1 MSEIDLSKSRHR
13 SLGSLDLKIK
23 RIKGGND
30 VLSLIGIFIIIIG
43 FILKI
48 DTLAIVVVAGI
59 ATGFVGGL
67 DFNEILTKLGEAFVA
82 NRYMTLFIITLP
94 VIGLMER
101 YGLKERAAW
110 LISQLKNAK
119 SDGVLSI
126 YLVFRLLMAALSIR
140 MSGHVQFGRPLV
152 LPMAEGA
159 ARSKYNELS
168 KNEVESI
175 KGLTAASE
183 NYGNFFGQNLFI
195 GASGVMLIVGT
206 LNELGYTVDSKQGPV
221 TIALYTLPIAVI
233 ALVLGAIQ
241 FRMNEKKM
249 LRAHGM
255 NSKKGGNK

>member
-1 MSEIDLSKSRHR
+1 M
-13 SLGSLDLKIK
+13 
-23 RIKGGND
+23 
-30 VLSLIGIFIIIIG
+30 LSLIGIFIIIIG

-48 DTLAIVVVAGI
+48 DTLAIVVIAGI

-110 LISQLKNAK
+110 LIGQLKNAK
-119 SDGVLSI
+119 ADGVLSI
-126 YLVFRLLMAALSIR
+126 YLAFRLVMAALSIR

-159 ARSKYNELS
+159 MRSKY
-168 KNEVESI
+168 KEVTENDLESI
-175 KGLTAASE
+175 KGLTAAAE

-195 GASGVMLIVGT
+195 GASGVMLIIGT
-206 LNELGYTVDSKQGPV
+206 LTELGIPVDAKQGPT
-221 TIALYTLPIAVI
+221 TIALYTLPIAFL
-233 ALVLGAIQ
+233 ALIIGIIQ
-241 FRMNEKKM
+241 FRLNEKRRKRM
-249 LRAHGM
+249 HEALE
-255 NSKKGGNK
+255 SKGGK

>member
-1 MSEIDLSKSRHR
+1 M
-13 SLGSLDLKIK
+13 
-23 RIKGGND
+23 
-30 VLSLIGIFIIIIG
+30 LSLIGIFIIIIG

-48 DTLAIVVVAGI
+48 DTLAIVVIAGI

-110 LISQLKNAK
+110 LIGQLKNAK
-119 SDGVLSI
+119 ADGVLSI
-126 YLVFRLLMAALSIR
+126 YLAFRLVMAALSIR

-159 ARSKYNELS
+159 TRSKYKGVTENDL
-168 KNEVESI
+168 ESI
-175 KGLTAASE
+175 KGLTAAAE

-206 LNELGYTVDSKQGPV
+206 LTELGIPVDEKQGPT
-221 TIALYTLPIAVI
+221 TIALYTLPIALL
-233 ALVLGAIQ
+233 ALIIGIIQ
-241 FRMNEKKM
+241 FRLNEKRRQRM
-249 LRAHGM
+249 HEALE
-255 NSKKGGNK
+255 SKGGK

>member
-1 MSEIDLSKSRHR
+1 M
-13 SLGSLDLKIK
+13 
-23 RIKGGND
+23 
-30 VLSLIGIFIIIIG
+30 LSLIGIFIIIIG

-48 DTLAIVVVAGI
+48 DTLAIVVIAGI

-110 LISQLKNAK
+110 LIGQLKNAK
-119 SDGVLSI
+119 ADGVLSI
-126 YLVFRLLMAALSIR
+126 YLAFRLVMAALSIR

-159 ARSKYNELS
+159 MRSKY
-168 KNEVESI
+168 KEVTENDLESI
-175 KGLTAASE
+175 KGLTAAAE

-195 GASGVMLIVGT
+195 GASGVMLIIGT
-206 LNELGYTVDSKQGPV
+206 LTELGIPVDAKQGPT
-221 TIALYTLPIAVI
+221 TIALYTLPIAFL
-233 ALVLGAIQ
+233 ALSIGIIQ
-241 FRMNEKKM
+241 FRLNEKRRQRM
-249 LRAHGM
+249 HEALE
-255 NSKKGGNK
+255 SKGGK

>member
-1 MSEIDLSKSRHR
+1 M
-13 SLGSLDLKIK
+13 
-23 RIKGGND
+23 
-30 VLSLIGIFIIIIG
+30 LSLIGIFIIIIG

-48 DTLAIVVVAGI
+48 DTLAIVVIAGI

-110 LISQLKNAK
+110 LIGQLKNAK
-119 SDGVLSI
+119 ADGVLSI
-126 YLVFRLLMAALSIR
+126 YLAFRLVMAALSIR

-159 ARSKYNELS
+159 TRSKY
-168 KNEVESI
+168 KEVTENDLESI
-175 KGLTAASE
+175 KGLTAAAE

-195 GASGVMLIVGT
+195 GASGVMLIIGT
-206 LNELGYTVDSKQGPV
+206 LTELGIPVDAKQGPT
-221 TIALYTLPIAVI
+221 TIALYTLPIALL
-233 ALVLGAIQ
+233 ALIIGIIQ
-241 FRMNEKKM
+241 FRLNEKRRQRM
-249 LRAHGM
+249 HEALE
-255 NSKKGGNK
+255 SKGGK

>member
-1 MSEIDLSKSRHR
+1 M
-13 SLGSLDLKIK
+13 
-23 RIKGGND
+23 
-30 VLSLIGIFIIIIG
+30 LSLIGIFIIIIG

-48 DTLAIVVVAGI
+48 DTLAIVVIAGI

-110 LISQLKNAK
+110 LIGRLKNAK
-119 SDGVLSI
+119 ADGVLSI
-126 YLVFRLLMAALSIR
+126 YLAFRLVMAALSIR

-159 ARSKYNELS
+159 TRSKY
-168 KNEVESI
+168 KEVTENDLESI
-175 KGLTAASE
+175 KGLTAAAE

-195 GASGVMLIVGT
+195 GASGVMLIIGT
-206 LNELGYTVDSKQGPV
+206 LTELGIPVDEKQGPT
-221 TIALYTLPIAVI
+221 TIALYTLPIALL
-233 ALVLGAIQ
+233 ALIIGIIQ
-241 FRMNEKKM
+241 FRLNEKRRQRM
-249 LRAHGM
+249 HEALE
-255 NSKKGGNK
+255 SKGGK

>member
-1 MSEIDLSKSRHR
+1 MF
-13 SLGSLDLKIK
+13 SLVGI
-23 RIKGGND
+23 
-30 VLSLIGIFIIIIG
+30 LIIVIG

-48 DTLAIVVVAGI
+48 DTLAIVVVAGVV
-59 ATGFVGGL
+59 TGFVGGL
-67 DFNEILTKLGEAFVA
+67 DFNEILTILGQAFVS
-82 NRYMTLFIITLP
+82 NRYMTLFVITLP

-119 SDGVLSI
+119 SDGVLSM
-126 YLVFRLLMAALSIR
+126 YLFFRLVMAALSIR

-159 ARSKYNELS
+159 ANANYKDFKAED
-168 KNEVESI
+168 VESI

-206 LNELGYTVDSKQGPV
+206 LNELGYTVDAKQGPI
-221 TIALYTLPIAVI
+221 TIALTTLPIAAI
-233 ALVLGAIQ
+233 ALVLGVIQ
-241 FRMNEKKM
+241 FRMNEKKFK
-249 LRAHGM
+249 
-255 NSKKGGNK
+255 NKYQSISKKGGNN

>member
-1 MSEIDLSKSRHR
+1 M
-13 SLGSLDLKIK
+13 
-23 RIKGGND
+23 
-30 VLSLIGIFIIIIG
+30 LSLIGIFIIIIG

-48 DTLAIVVVAGI
+48 DTLAIVVIAGI

-110 LISQLKNAK
+110 LIGQLKNAK
-119 SDGVLSI
+119 ADGVLSI
-126 YLVFRLLMAALSIR
+126 YLAFRLVMAALSIR

-159 ARSKYNELS
+159 ARSKY
-168 KNEVESI
+168 KEVTENDLESI
-175 KGLTAASE
+175 KGLTAAAE

-206 LNELGYTVDSKQGPV
+206 LTELGIPVDEKQGPT
-221 TIALYTLPIAVI
+221 TIALYTLPIALL
-233 ALVLGAIQ
+233 ALIIGIIQ
-241 FRMNEKKM
+241 FRLNEKRRKRM
-249 LRAHGM
+249 HEALE
-255 NSKKGGNK
+255 SKGGK

>member
-1 MSEIDLSKSRHR
+1 M
-13 SLGSLDLKIK
+13 
-23 RIKGGND
+23 
-30 VLSLIGIFIIIIG
+30 LSLIGIFIIIIG

-48 DTLAIVVVAGI
+48 DTLAIVVIAGI

-110 LISQLKNAK
+110 LIGQLKNAK
-119 SDGVLSI
+119 ADGVLSI
-126 YLVFRLLMAALSIR
+126 YLAFRLVMAALSIR

-159 ARSKYNELS
+159 MRSKYKGVTENDL
-168 KNEVESI
+168 ESI
-175 KGLTAASE
+175 KGLTAAAE

-195 GASGVMLIVGT
+195 GASGVMLIIGT
-206 LNELGYTVDSKQGPV
+206 LTELGIPVDAKQGPT
-221 TIALYTLPIAVI
+221 TIALYTFPIAFL
-233 ALVLGAIQ
+233 ALIIGIIQ
-241 FRMNEKKM
+241 FRLNEKRRQRM
-249 LRAHGM
+249 HEALE
-255 NSKKGGNK
+255 SKGGK

>member
-1 MSEIDLSKSRHR
+1 M
-13 SLGSLDLKIK
+13 
-23 RIKGGND
+23 
-30 VLSLIGIFIIIIG
+30 LSLIGIFIIIIG

-48 DTLAIVVVAGI
+48 DTLAIVVIAGI

-110 LISQLKNAK
+110 LIGQLKNAK
-119 SDGVLSI
+119 ADGVLSI
-126 YLVFRLLMAALSIR
+126 YLAFRLVMAALSIR

-159 ARSKYNELS
+159 MRSKY
-168 KNEVESI
+168 KEVTENDLESI
-175 KGLTAASE
+175 KGLTAAAE

-195 GASGVMLIVGT
+195 GASGVMLIIGT
-206 LNELGYTVDSKQGPV
+206 LTELGIPVDAKQGPT
-221 TIALYTLPIAVI
+221 TIALYTLPIAFL
-233 ALVLGAIQ
+233 ALIIGIIQ
-241 FRMNEKKM
+241 FRLNEKRRQRM
-249 LRAHGM
+249 HEALE
-255 NSKKGGNK
+255 SKGGK

>member
-1 MSEIDLSKSRHR
+1 M
-13 SLGSLDLKIK
+13 
-23 RIKGGND
+23 
-30 VLSLIGIFIIIIG
+30 LSLIGIIIIIIG

-48 DTLAIVVVAGI
+48 DTLAIVVIAGI

-110 LISQLKNAK
+110 LIGQLKNAK
-119 SDGVLSI
+119 ADGVLSI
-126 YLVFRLLMAALSIR
+126 YLAFRLVMAALSIR

-159 ARSKYNELS
+159 TRSKY
-168 KNEVESI
+168 KEVTENDLESI
-175 KGLTAASE
+175 KGLTAAAE

-206 LNELGYTVDSKQGPV
+206 LTELGIPVDEKQGPT
-221 TIALYTLPIAVI
+221 TIALYTLPIALL
-233 ALVLGAIQ
+233 ALIIGIIQ
-241 FRMNEKKM
+241 FRLNEKRRQRM
-249 LRAHGM
+249 HEALE
-255 NSKKGGNK
+255 SKGGK